1 MKKTFTANTLKIIA
15 ILTMFIDHIGAAVIE
30 RIINSD
36 VFLSDEVSDVLV
48 LIDNGLRGVG
58 RLAFPLFVF
67 MIVEGYTH
75 TSNLKKYLFRLGIF
89 ALISEIPFDMAF
101 NNSLVDFSAQNV
113 FFTLAIGLMVIAAS
127 DYISQ
132 KFVIVEPVENAGGLQ
147 TKFNVLN
154 MILYVGLSLAVVL
167 LGMFLSTVLHSDYI
181 FAGVGAIFI
190 MYKLQGYGKEVA
202 FAVAV
207 IFLGVVIGFDELY
220 ALVDVL
226 FIAMYNGKKG
236 KQHKYFFYIFYPA
249 HLLLLSAVA
258 ALIIHFA

>member
-1 MKKTFTANTLKIIA
+1 MKKTFTANTLKLIA

-30 RIINSD
+30 KIMYSD
-36 VFLSDEVSDVLV
+36 ITLSNRTLNI
-48 LIDNGLRGVG
+48 LAHIDDGLRGVG
-58 RLAFPLFVF
+58 RLAFPIFVF

-75 TSNLKKYLFRLGIF
+75 TSNWKKYLLRLSIF
-89 ALISEIPFDMAF
+89 ALISEIPFDLAF
-101 NNSLVDFSAQNV
+101 NGRIIDFSAQNV
-113 FFTLAIGLMVIAAS
+113 FFTLAIGLAVIAAA
-127 DYISQ
+127 DYVSQ